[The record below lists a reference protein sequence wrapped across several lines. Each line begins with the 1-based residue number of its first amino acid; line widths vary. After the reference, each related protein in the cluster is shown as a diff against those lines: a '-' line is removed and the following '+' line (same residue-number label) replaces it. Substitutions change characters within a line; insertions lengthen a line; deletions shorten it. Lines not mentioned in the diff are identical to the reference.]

1 MKKLYEK
8 SELSFAIMWIVIY
21 CAAESLAYPLSERIG
36 IESSAAA
43 IINVILTAFLFIW
56 VWKNGWMKRYGLCK
70 ASLPA
75 KKFLWYIP
83 LAVIVSHNLWNGA
96 VLNRPVADTIC
107 YVVNMLCVGFLEE
120 MLIRGFLFRAIA
132 KDGVKS
138 AIVISSVS
146 FGLGHLLNLVNG
158 SGMGIGDNLYQ
169 VVYAIAI
176 GFLFAILLVR
186 GGSLWPCVAAHSG
199 INVASAF
206 ANAAGLH
213 SWRYA
218 LLCAVEFILIVV
230 YTLILLKTLPAR
242 EDVRRE

>member
-8 SELSFAIMWIVIY
+8 NELTFAITWIVIY
-21 CAAESLAYPLSERIG
+21 CVAESLAYPLSERIG

-43 IINVILTAFLFIW
+43 IINVILTVFLFAW
-56 VWKNGWMKRYGLCK
+56 VRKNGWMKRYGLCRG
-70 ASLPA
+70 ALPA
-75 KKFLWYIP
+75 KKFLWYVP
-83 LAVIVSHNLWNGA
+83 LAVIVSHNLWNGVA
-96 VLNRPVADTIC
+96 QNRPAADTVC
-107 YVVNMLCVGFLEE
+107 YVVSMFCVGFLEE
-120 MLIRGFLFRAIA
+120 LLIRGFLFRAIA
-132 KDGVKS
+132 KDSVRS
-138 AIVISSVS
+138 AIVISSVT

-158 SGMGIGDNLYQ
+158 SGMELADNLYQ

-199 INVASAF
+199 INMASAF
-206 ANAAGLH
+206 VNAAGLQ

-218 LLCAVEFILIVV
+218 ALCAAEFIIIVV

-242 EDVRRE
+242 ADVRRE